1 MIILITYATWI
12 LVILY
17 ILQLALAIWN
27 AWAKDR
33 EDSSIFERLLGS
45 RDSIT
50 QTWISIGIIF
60 VIPVLISW
68 SSGIADQILAIGPS
82 EALLTGCLSMLFVLI
97 TLELSTINSLNDL
110 NREPW
115 RGLLLFALSLDLFSV
130 LVLVVLVKPFIAS
143 GQAGG
148 WDSVIFFVQALGIAA
163 LLSSFCVILFSKNAG
178 ESP

>member
-1 MIILITYATWI
+1 MIVLITYATWL

-17 ILQLALAIWN
+17 ALQMLLAVWN
-27 AWAKDR
+27 AWENDR
-33 EDSSIFERLLGS
+33 EDSSIFSRLFGS

-50 QTWISIGIIF
+50 KTWVTIGIVF

-68 SSGIADQILAIGPS
+68 SSGIADTILAIAPA

-97 TLELSTINSLNDL
+97 TLELSTVNSLNEL

-143 GQAGG
+143 AQVGG
-148 WDSVIFFVQALGIAA
+148 WDHVLFFVQLLGFAA
-163 LLSSFCVILFSKNAG
+163 LFSSFCVVLFSKNAG
-178 ESP
+178 ETP